1 MRLSVMDVCIL
12 HLETHKRKV
21 ERLNSRRL
29 ALHHPCAL
37 VPSFLTLPKVTMK
50 RIMDK
55 RKAEDIEILHP
66 R

>member
-1 MRLSVMDVCIL
+1 MRLSVMDICIL

-37 VPSFLTLPKVTMK
+37 VPSFLTLTMK

-55 RKAEDIEILHP
+55 RKAEDIGTLHP